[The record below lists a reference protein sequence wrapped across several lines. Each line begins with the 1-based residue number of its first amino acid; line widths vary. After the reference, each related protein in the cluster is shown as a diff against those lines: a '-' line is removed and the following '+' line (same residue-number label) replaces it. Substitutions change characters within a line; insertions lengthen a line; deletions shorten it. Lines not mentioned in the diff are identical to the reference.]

1 MNEKEKAL
9 REYKDALAHA
19 LRKREQCEILFF
31 KEYEKDKQLVKDMA
45 SICTKQFF
53 ERMKRGNGIEENI
66 SYMEL
71 LRNDTY
77 EMRERAIL
85 SAIKLYQDCISELR
99 KTIRWRTLAFALL
112 FVAWALTFVKQFI

>member
-31 KEYEKDKQLVKDMA
+31 KEYEKDKLLVKDMA
-45 SICTKQFF
+45 STCTKQIF

-71 LRNDTY
+71 LRNDKY
-77 EMRERAIL
+77 ERKERDTNA
-85 SAIKLYQDCISELR
+85 AIKMYQDGISELR
-99 KTIRWRTLAFALL
+99 GTIRWYKLAFALM

>member
-45 SICTKQFF
+45 STCTKQFF
-53 ERMKRGNGIEENI
+53 EKMKRGNGIEENI

-77 EMRERAIL
+77 EMRERAIS
-85 SAIKLYQDCISELR
+85 SAIKLYQDGISELI
-99 KTIRWRTLAFALL
+99 KTIRWRTLAFALM
-112 FVAWALTFVKQFI
+112 FVAWALTFIKQFI

>member
-45 SICTKQFF
+45 STCTKQFF
-53 ERMKRGNGIEENI
+53 EKMKRGNGIEENI

-77 EMRERAIL
+77 EMRERAIS
-85 SAIKLYQDCISELR
+85 SAIKLYQDGISELR
-99 KTIRWRTLAFALL
+99 RTIRCYKYAFALL

>member
-19 LRKREQCEILFF
+19 LRKREQCEIIFF
-31 KEYEKDKQLVKDMA
+31 KEFEKDKLLVKDMA
-45 SICTKQFF
+45 SICTQQFF

-71 LRNDTY
+71 LWNDRY
-77 EMRERAIL
+77 ERKEKETRVAIEM
-85 SAIKLYQDCISELR
+85 YQDCISELR
-99 KTIRWRTLAFALL
+99 KTIRWRTLAFALM
-112 FVAWALTFVKQFI
+112 FVAWVLTFVKQFI

>member
-9 REYKDALAHA
+9 GEYKDALAHA

-45 SICTKQFF
+45 STCTKQFF

-71 LRNDTY
+71 LRNDKY
-77 EMRERAIL
+77 ERKERDTNV
-85 SAIKLYQDCISELR
+85 AIKMYQDGISELM
-99 KTIRWRTLAFALL
+99 KTIRWRTLAFALM
-112 FVAWALTFVKQFI
+112 FVAWALMFVKQFI